1 MKENENNNS
10 KFTSRNLKKAKK
22 TLYLKKINIYS
33 KENNTLY
40 KGLSK
45 FFNDE
50 NFFFN
55 NKINGSQIILGKINK
70 NSEDSIYKLNKQK
83 ILRPLKKKKSFK
95 SNSTHVISSNSGR
108 TNKNL
113 LFGKEKTP
121 ITDSELNNI
130 YEHFKS
136 IKYSLINNNNLTSD
150 LSLNNNN
157 NSEKNFFDK
166 SKTLHKSFTLKP
178 TLQLKNMLNLQEEIL
193 EKENENNKKKK
204 IEKKIYERTKRKENE
219 SIMNSGITYRIIKE
233 LKEKTNNEIEK
244 NSNYNSLESN
254 WLLNLRRNFLNNNNN
269 KNYKEIFINMG
280 SFTRPNYNI
289 VYKKLNYNNEKIR
302 FGFNHLREIDK
313 KNFLKNKY
321 LSQRND
327 YSLFKKSFH
336 DLKDIKILGK
346 DLLKCEIENSK
357 LIKGKKIIYQ
367 NKHRIEEINDKI
379 FCKSYSM
386 KDFFNNNIIDN
397 CYKIHDI

>member
-136 IKYSLINNNNLTSD
+136 IKNSLINKNNLTSD

-166 SKTLHKSFTLKP
+166 SKTLYKSLTLKP

-269 KNYKEIFINMG
+269 KNYKEIFINLG

>member
-55 NKINGSQIILGKINK
+55 NKINK

-136 IKYSLINNNNLTSD
+136 IKYSLINKNNLTSD

-157 NSEKNFFDK
+157 NSEKNYFDK
-166 SKTLHKSFTLKP
+166 SKSLYKSFTLKP

-302 FGFNHLREIDK
+302 FGFNQLREIDK

-397 CYKIHDI
+397 CYKIHDIE

>member
-136 IKYSLINNNNLTSD
+136 IKNSLINKNNLTSD

-166 SKTLHKSFTLKP
+166 SKTLYKSFTLKP
-178 TLQLKNMLNLQEEIL
+178 RLQLKNMLNLQEEIL

-302 FGFNHLREIDK
+302 FGFNQLREIDK

>member
-121 ITDSELNNI
+121 ITDSE
-130 YEHFKS
+130 
-136 IKYSLINNNNLTSD
+136 
-150 LSLNNNN
+150 
-157 NSEKNFFDK
+157 
-166 SKTLHKSFTLKP
+166 
-178 TLQLKNMLNLQEEIL
+178 
-193 EKENENNKKKK
+193 
-204 IEKKIYERTKRKENE
+204 
-219 SIMNSGITYRIIKE
+219 
-233 LKEKTNNEIEK
+233 
-244 NSNYNSLESN
+244 
-254 WLLNLRRNFLNNNNN
+254 
-269 KNYKEIFINMG
+269 
-280 SFTRPNYNI
+280 
-289 VYKKLNYNNEKIR
+289 
-302 FGFNHLREIDK
+302 
-313 KNFLKNKY
+313 
-321 LSQRND
+321 
-327 YSLFKKSFH
+327 
-336 DLKDIKILGK
+336 
-346 DLLKCEIENSK
+346 
-357 LIKGKKIIYQ
+357 
-367 NKHRIEEINDKI
+367 
-379 FCKSYSM
+379 
-386 KDFFNNNIIDN
+386 
-397 CYKIHDI
+397 

>member
-136 IKYSLINNNNLTSD
+136 IKYSLINKNNLTSD

-166 SKTLHKSFTLKP
+166 SKTLYKSLTLKP

-302 FGFNHLREIDK
+302 FGFNQLREIDK

>member
-121 ITDSELNNI
+121 ISDSELNNI

-157 NSEKNFFDK
+157 NSEKNYFDK
-166 SKTLHKSFTLKP
+166 SKTLYKSFTLKP
-178 TLQLKNMLNLQEEIL
+178 RLQLKNMLNLQEEIL

-269 KNYKEIFINMG
+269 KNYKEIFINLG

-321 LSQRND
+321 LCQRND

-367 NKHRIEEINDKI
+367 NKHRIEEINDKT

-397 CYKIHDI
+397 CYKIHNI

>member
-136 IKYSLINNNNLTSD
+136 IKYSLINKNNLTSD

-157 NSEKNFFDK
+157 NSEKNYFDK
-166 SKTLHKSFTLKP
+166 SKSLYKSFTLKP

-193 EKENENNKKKK
+193 EKENENDKKKK

-302 FGFNHLREIDK
+302 FGFNQLREIDI

-336 DLKDIKILGK
+336 DLKDIKILGNVK
-346 DLLKCEIENSK
+346 LKILS
-357 LIKGKKIIYQ
+357 
-367 NKHRIEEINDKI
+367 
-379 FCKSYSM
+379 
-386 KDFFNNNIIDN
+386 
-397 CYKIHDI
+397 

>member
-136 IKYSLINNNNLTSD
+136 IKNSLINKNNLTSD

-157 NSEKNFFDK
+157 NSEKNYFDK
-166 SKTLHKSFTLKP
+166 SKTLYKSFTLKP
-178 TLQLKNMLNLQEEIL
+178 RLQLKNMLNLQEEIL

-302 FGFNHLREIDK
+302 FGFNQLREIDK

>member
-136 IKYSLINNNNLTSD
+136 IKNSLINKNNLTSD

-302 FGFNHLREIDK
+302 FGFNQLREIDK

>member
-136 IKYSLINNNNLTSD
+136 IKNSLINKNNLTSD

-166 SKTLHKSFTLKP
+166 SKTLYKSFTLKP

-302 FGFNHLREIDK
+302 FGFNQLREIDK

>member
-121 ITDSELNNI
+121 ISDSELNNI

-157 NSEKNFFDK
+157 NSEKNYFDK
-166 SKTLHKSFTLKP
+166 SKTLYKSFTLKP
-178 TLQLKNMLNLQEEIL
+178 RLQLKNMLNLQEEIL

-269 KNYKEIFINMG
+269 KNYKEIFINLG

-321 LSQRND
+321 LCQRND

-397 CYKIHDI
+397 CYKIHNI

>member
-136 IKYSLINNNNLTSD
+136 IKYSLINKNNLTSD

>member
-136 IKYSLINNNNLTSD
+136 IKNSLINKNNLTSD